1 MFLIPLLE
9 TRFQIKK
16 ILFKNWRRTFFDNDR
31 VMIQN
36 LKQPQNPQAGRAA
49 NLDYY
54 PSTPYSAV
62 AKDL

>member
-1 MFLIPLLE
+1 
-9 TRFQIKK
+9 
-16 ILFKNWRRTFFDNDR
+16 
-31 VMIQN
+31 MIQN

-62 AKDL
+62 AKDLQIIVNNSKTLSFDINK